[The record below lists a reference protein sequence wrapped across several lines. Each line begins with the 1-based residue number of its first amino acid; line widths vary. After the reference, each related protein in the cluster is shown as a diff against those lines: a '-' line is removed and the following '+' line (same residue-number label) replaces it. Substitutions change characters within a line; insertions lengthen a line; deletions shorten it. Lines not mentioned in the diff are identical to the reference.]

1 MEVLTTLPPGIYLH
15 YGQYRIEK
23 VLGKGGYGITY
34 LGFDGNLHKKVAI
47 KEFFPSSQCYR
58 NESGQVVFNGT
69 ESAEFIQQ
77 LKDKFIKET
86 RKLASLNHPNI
97 IKIHTA
103 FEENNTA
110 YYVMDYIEGESLM
123 DIVEKQGPLP
133 TAVAVKYV
141 SEIGKAL
148 DYLHSQNI
156 SHLDVKPANIMLN
169 RFDDQV
175 VLIDFGISK
184 QYDAQGHQTS
194 ITPIGLSPGF
204 APIEQYVGD
213 GIEEFSPRTDIYSL
227 AATLYYLLTGAVPP
241 PAPTLVNSPLK
252 FPAGIYP
259 VLQRAIAQAMSTTL
273 NMRQESIDEFL
284 SELNGDLNAGWQN
297 RVSENVNP
305 PITAQP
311 AVGQPII
318 PAQPT
323 TIPPARESHQA
334 TEIIT
339 GERPSARPNYPNFSN
354 DRPIPRRRNK
364 TSKGVVIF
372 LLLSLLIVAGLVFIK
387 YLIPSNERDYSSPSS
402 NPVKT
407 SVQQVESNSEIE
419 DIEDIDNQKDGETT
433 EDSEENPEIKE
444 EISPAKKDKTADNE
458 SSSKS
463 AVEEPKAKENK
474 KADKPA
480 ENKPKDDQRKEGK
493 GGTSPGGTW
502 PNETPATPEP
512 KQAAP
517 ATAPAPNQ
525 GAKREAT
532 EKSGSSVKQNTQ
544 EMKGRSEEVR

>member
-1 MEVLTTLPPGIYLH
+1 MEVHTTLPPGIYLH

-169 RFDDQV
+169 RVDDQV

-252 FPAGIYP
+252 FPDGIDP
-259 VLQRAIAQAMSTTL
+259 ALQRAIAMAMSTTL
-273 NMRQESIDEFL
+273 NMRQESIDQFL

-311 AVGQPII
+311 TVVQPI

-387 YLIPSNERDYSSPSS
+387 YLIPDNERNYSSPSS

-419 DIEDIDNQKDGETT
+419 DIEDIDNQADGETT
-433 EDSEENPEIKE
+433 VDSEENPEIKE
-444 EISPAKKDKTADNE
+444 EISPAKKDKTANNE

-463 AVEEPKAKENK
+463 AVEEPKAKENRK
-474 KADKPA
+474 VEKPA
-480 ENKPKDDQRKEGK
+480 ENEAKEVQRKKGK
-493 GGTSPGGTW
+493 GVTSPRETG
-502 PNETPATPEP
+502 PNKTPATPEP
-512 KQAAP
+512 KPDAP
-517 ATAPAPNQ
+517 ATAPDPYAA
-525 GAKREAT
+525 AKREAS

>member
-1 MEVLTTLPPGIYLH
+1 MEVHTTLPPGIYLH

-58 NESGQVVFNGT
+58 NETGQVVFNGT

-133 TAVAVKYV
+133 TAIAVKYV

-169 RFDDQV
+169 RVDDQV

-213 GIEEFSPRTDIYSL
+213 GIEEFSPGTDIYSL

-252 FPAGIYP
+252 FPAGINP
-259 VLQRAIAQAMSTTL
+259 VLQSAIAKAMSTTL
-273 NMRQESIDEFL
+273 NMRQESIGQFL

-297 RVSENVNP
+297 RVSENATP

-311 AVGQPII
+311 ATRQPI
-318 PAQPT
+318 PAQHT

-334 TEIIT
+334 TTEIIT
-339 GERPSARPNYPNFSN
+339 GERPSSRPNYPNFSN
-354 DRPIPRRRNK
+354 DRPIPRRRKK

-387 YLIPSNERDYSSPSS
+387 YLIPDSERYYSSPSS

-407 SVQQVESNSEIE
+407 SNQKVESNSEIE
-419 DIEDIDNQKDGETT
+419 KIEDIDNQTDGETT

-444 EISPAKKDKTADNE
+444 VVAPTKKDKTADNE
-458 SSSKS
+458 SFSKS

-480 ENKPKDDQRKEGK
+480 ENKPKDDQRKKEK
-493 GGTSPGGTW
+493 DATSPGGTG
-502 PNETPATPEP
+502 PNETPATHVPKPTPPKPEP
-512 KQAAP
+512 SAP
-517 ATAPAPNQ
+517 DPSH
-525 GAKREAT
+525 GAKREA
-532 EKSGSSVKQNTQ
+532 S
-544 EMKGRSEEVR
+544 